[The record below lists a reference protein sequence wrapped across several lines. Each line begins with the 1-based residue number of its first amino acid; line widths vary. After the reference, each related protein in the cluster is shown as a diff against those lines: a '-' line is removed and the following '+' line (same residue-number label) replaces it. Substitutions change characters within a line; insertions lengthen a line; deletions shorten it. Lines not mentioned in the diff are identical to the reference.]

1 MDFRVIEYYLQSPS
15 VKLAMSDKLKALLE
29 RRTALWDEQKRVR
42 DSLYYSGGG
51 LKPDIE
57 MRAYQEVYR
66 KWYDNE
72 QMLLH
77 TMSWDKQ
84 SVQGERD
91 RLRKAE
97 EEAKEVYNVACLG
110 GDAGKAYQL
119 VLDELKQINA
129 EIDKILS
136 RH

>member
-1 MDFRVIEYYLQSPS
+1 MPD
-15 VKLAMSDKLKALLE
+15 DLKALLE

-42 DSLYYSGGG
+42 DSLYYSGRG
-51 LKPDIE
+51 LNPE
-57 MRAYQEVYR
+57 PARLAYQKVYLE
-66 KWYDNE
+66 WYNNE

-119 VLDELKQINA
+119 VLDELKQIDA
-129 EIDKILS
+129 EIDRTYAMFP